1 MRTTDEIIHAVH
13 ARSETLRRKREKV
26 RLALMGGAGAVLTCL
41 LVLMISDFGGLQHEV
56 LPTEYA
62 GASLLADSAGG
73 YVLAAVIAFM
83 AGVIVM
89 VVRQSRIKK
98 QQDPKDEHS
107 GSGRD
112 DNPAI

>member
-26 RLALMGGAGAVLTCL
+26 RLALTGGDGAVLTCH
-41 LVLMISDFGGLQHEV
+41 LVLMNSDFGGLQHEV

-73 YVLAAVIAFM
+73 YVLAAVVAFM

-89 VVRQSRIKK
+89 VVRQSRMKK
-98 QQDPKDEHS
+98 EREQKDEHS
-107 GSGRD
+107 VPARD
-112 DNPAI
+112 DRPAN